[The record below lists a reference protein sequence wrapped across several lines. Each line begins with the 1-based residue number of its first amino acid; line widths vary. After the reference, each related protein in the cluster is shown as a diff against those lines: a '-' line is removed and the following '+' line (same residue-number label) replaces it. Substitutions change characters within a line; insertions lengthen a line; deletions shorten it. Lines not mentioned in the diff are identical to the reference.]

1 MSMKYKTGEASL
13 YLTKRG
19 RRISKSRLEKFRQRG
34 PEDPR
39 DRGPDFYRDPN
50 GTCWYDEEALDR
62 YAAAHVA
69 TLKFRA
75 TAPRPQN
82 FRRDEADQ
90 AT

>member
-1 MSMKYKTGEASL
+1 MSMKYKTGEAAR
-13 YLTKRG
+13 YLMNRG
-19 RRISKSRLEKFRQRG
+19 RRISKSRLEKYRARG

-39 DRGPDFYRDPN
+39 DRGPDFYRDQN

-75 TAPRPQN
+75 PVTQPAN
-82 FRRDEADQ
+82 LRRIEVDQ
-90 AT
+90 AS